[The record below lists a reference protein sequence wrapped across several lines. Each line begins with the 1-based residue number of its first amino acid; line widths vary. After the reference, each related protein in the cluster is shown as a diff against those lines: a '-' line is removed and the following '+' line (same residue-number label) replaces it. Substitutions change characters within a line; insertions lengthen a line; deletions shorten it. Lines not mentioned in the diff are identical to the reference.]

1 MVKSI
6 LGQIESKRA
15 RELEVP
21 ESAALSAVNTA
32 RPSSNPSNANHW
44 SVSLLSVSAATEGC
58 AAALS
63 MAIHVAIQGIAA
75 CWLLWWVTAR
85 QPKPYRSADITEIAV

>member
-32 RPSSNPSNANHW
+32 RPSSNPSNANH
-44 SVSLLSVSAATEGC
+44 
-58 AAALS
+58 
-63 MAIHVAIQGIAA
+63 
-75 CWLLWWVTAR
+75 
-85 QPKPYRSADITEIAV
+85 